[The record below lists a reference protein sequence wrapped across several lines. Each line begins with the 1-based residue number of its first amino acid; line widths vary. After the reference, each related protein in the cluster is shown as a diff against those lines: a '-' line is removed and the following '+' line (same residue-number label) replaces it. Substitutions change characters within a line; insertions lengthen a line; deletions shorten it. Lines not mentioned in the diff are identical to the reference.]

1 VTVAARGAVVSD
13 PALLTVEGLTMRF
26 GGLTALDDVAF
37 TVERG
42 TIFSVIGPNGSGK
55 STAFNCISGVYRPT
69 AGTVRFEGKR
79 ISGMAPHRI
88 ARLGI
93 ARTFQ
98 NIELF
103 RSESTI
109 DNLML
114 GRHQHMKT
122 GLWRGVAMVN
132 GLTSAAREERAN
144 RAHVHEIIEL
154 MDLGAVRDRPVGELP
169 YGTQKRV
176 ELGRAIA
183 MEPKLLLVDEPS
195 AGMNAEERAEVATG
209 LRRLQ
214 RELGLT
220 ILLIEH
226 HLGLAIDL
234 ADRALALN
242 FGRPIALGTPQ
253 EVRKHPDVIRA
264 YLGDGP
270 R

>member
-1 VTVAARGAVVSD
+1 MST
-13 PALLTVEGLTMRF
+13 PPLLEVEGLTMRF
-26 GGLTALDDVAF
+26 GGLTALDDISFQVQP
-37 TVERG
+37 G

-69 AGTVRFEGKR
+69 AGSVRFAGER
-79 ISGMAPHRI
+79 ISGMASHRI
-88 ARLGI
+88 AKKGL

-103 RSESTI
+103 GNESTI

-114 GRHQHMKT
+114 GRHQHMTT
-122 GLWRGVAMVN
+122 GLWRGITMLS
-132 GLTSAAREERAN
+132 GRTKAANEERVN
-144 RAHVHEIIEL
+144 RAHVQHIIDL
-154 MDLGAVRDRPVGELP
+154 LDLGDVRDRPVRELP

-195 AGMNAEERAEVATG
+195 AGMNHEERDEVADG
-209 LRRLQ
+209 LRRL
-214 RELGLT
+214 RSELGLT

-226 HLGLAIDL
+226 HLQLAIEL

-242 FGRPIALGTPQ
+242 FGRAIAVGTPHD
-253 EVRKHPDVIRA
+253 VRHHPDVIKA
-264 YLGDGP
+264 YLGDG
-270 R
+270 